1 MSFSN
6 REYLHS
12 YCSSSIYYFINFFS
26 LLSLLVSVFL
36 IFFLSL
42 ISASFFLLSHS
53 LFTLCFNGSDQPLLF
68 SFTPCWSS
76 SSASTSAWM
85 GLINL
90 GFLLEWVW
98 VSAWSGFRLRST
110 MRMRN
115 KKKSQSL
122 GLRDLGFVLMVTNG
136 GSRNFV

>member
-1 MSFSN
+1 MYIYTVIVTCSFIILLVFFLSCL
-6 REYLHS
+6 YWS
-12 YCSSSIYYFINFFS
+12 PFFS
-26 LLSLLVSVFL
+26 FFFLSYLYFFFPSLSLL
-36 IFFLSL
+36 I
-42 ISASFFLLSHS
+42 H
-53 LFTLCFNGSDQPLLF
+53 LCFNGSNQPLLF

-98 VSAWSGFRLRST
+98 VSTWYRFRLWST

-122 GLRDLGFVLMVTNG
+122 GLRDLGFVLMVTSG
-136 GSRNFV
+136 GSRIFV